1 MSDTVDDQ
9 VTERVGRLFLE
20 AVRLDMEEP
29 GDALARAR
37 KALAHGVGGF
47 IVFGGALPEVRRLA
61 AALREDAARPLWM
74 AADLERGA
82 GQQFEGGVTLPPPAG
97 LAAHPEPEEAVR
109 AAARITAREAR
120 QAGLNWVFA
129 PVLDLDVE
137 PENPIVGTRSF
148 GSDPEA
154 VARLG
159 QIWIEACQA
168 EGVAACAKHFPGH
181 GRTTEDSHLAF
192 PVVRAGREQLRD
204 DLRPFRRAA
213 PTVAAMMTAH
223 VGYPALGG
231 EAAATME
238 PAVLRDLL
246 RGEMGFGGLVI
257 SDALV
262 MEGFGGGGET
272 ATEGWLAVRALRA
285 GCDLLLYPGDLP
297 TTVRTVRQAAEQDPE
312 LREVLAAA
320 LERSDEA
327 LRRFPVQVEAAA
339 GAPSAGP
346 PGAGSADGLA
356 AGARAGEL
364 AVECISA
371 RGAGPAE
378 ALDRDREVQ
387 IAVVSDDEGA
397 VAAGRFGEAF
407 ADELR
412 DRGWSVPRGDEG
424 GSGRE
429 TGGGGADAGRGDGG
443 SRGAGDGSRRVVLL
457 EATPRAWKGRAS
469 LSEACRD
476 EVLAALD
483 DADHGYLVLFGHP
496 RILDQLGVDGACAWS
511 SEPAMERAAAR
522 WVDEAVR

>member
-1 MSDTVDDQ
+1 MSDTDEQ

-20 AVRLDMEEP
+20 AVRLDIEEP
-29 GDALARAR
+29 ESALERAR
-37 KALAHGVGGF
+37 KDLAHGVGGF
-47 IVFGGALPEVRRLA
+47 IVFGGALADVRRLSEE
-61 AALREDAARPLWM
+61 LREEADRPLWM

-82 GQQFEGGVTLPPPAG
+82 GQQFEGAVTLPPPAG
-97 LAAHPEPEEAVR
+97 LAAHPDPEEAVR
-109 AAARITAREAR
+109 TAARATAREAR

-148 GSDPEA
+148 GSDPGE
-154 VARLG
+154 VSRLG
-159 QIWIEACQA
+159 QVWIEACQA

-192 PVVRAGREQLRD
+192 PVVRAGREELED

-213 PTVAAMMTAH
+213 STVAAMMTAH
-223 VGYPALGG
+223 VGYPALAG
-231 EAAATME
+231 EEPATME

-297 TTVRTVRQAAEQDPE
+297 RTVRTVRQAAEQDPE
-312 LREVLAAA
+312 LRRVLAAA
-320 LERSDEA
+320 LERSEEA
-327 LRRFPVQVEAAA
+327 LRRFPRPGEE
-339 GAPSAGP
+339 GR
-346 PGAGSADGLA
+346 GAGRDTGG
-356 AGARAGEL
+356 AGELGEVARAGEL
-364 AVECISA
+364 AVECVSA
-371 RGAGPAE
+371 RGPGPGDVLA
-378 ALDRDREVQ
+378 RGREVRL
-387 IAVVSDDEGA
+387 AVVSDDEGT
-397 VAAGRFGEAF
+397 VAAGGFGDAF

-412 DRGWSVPRGDEG
+412 SRGWTVSRTGAPGQEGGDDGDEAPG
-424 GSGRE
+424 
-429 TGGGGADAGRGDGG
+429 DAGPE
-443 SRGAGDGSRRVVLL
+443 GAGSASRTIVAL

-469 LSEACRD
+469 LSEACRE

-483 DADHGYLVLFGHP
+483 GGGAAYLVLFGHP

-522 WVDEAVR
+522 WLDEAVG